1 MGRRWGA
8 RSIASLLI
16 FIIATLLT
24 PVAIVG
30 HWGHRTVT
38 DAEQYIATVGPLA
51 SDPAIQKAV
60 GEEVT
65 NALLQKVNTEE
76 LVTGFIGNFVQNQA
90 IAERLVGPISAG
102 INNLIGQAVDRVLA
116 SPAFETV
123 WVKTNIAAQKS
134 LMLLLEGKPDGI
146 ISRNG
151 DQVVLNTTQL
161 LKEVQQQVVDA
172 GLSVAANITIP
183 DTGNQIVLFETPLIG
198 QVQTIYAFTAPILQ
212 WLPLIVFALF
222 ALSIA
227 LARRRPRVILTMG
240 AFLSA
245 WAVLLLIAMSSAQT
259 VVQGQL
265 GQTGLG
271 LAVNAF
277 WSTFFAYLVNG
288 LQALLVLGIGAIVV
302 GWLAGRSRPAGI
314 VRQHLCDGLQQIGAV
329 IPASINTFVRSYS
342 MFLRWT
348 VALVLF
354 FILTAFD
361 TISLVRVFWLGAL
374 GVLLFAV
381 IEACNAP
388 DREVYAEVIVVEET
402 VL

>member
-277 WSTFFAYLVNG
+277 WGTFFAYLVNG
-288 LQALLVLGIGAIVV
+288 LQALLMLGVGAIVV
-302 GWLAGRSRPAGI
+302 GWLAGSYRPASI
-314 VRQHLCDGLQQIGAV
+314 VRQHLCDGLQQIGAM
-329 IPASINTFVRSYS
+329 IPVGINTFVRSYS

-354 FILTAFD
+354 FILTAFN

>member
-24 PVAIVG
+24 PVAVVG

-51 SDPAIQKAV
+51 SDPAIQQAV
-60 GEEVT
+60 SAEVT
-65 NALLQKVNTEE
+65 KVLLEKVNTEQ
-76 LVTGFIGNFVQNQA
+76 LVTGFIGNFVQNPS
-90 IAERLVGPISAG
+90 IADRLVGPISAG
-102 INNLIGQAVDRVLA
+102 IDNLIGQAVDRVLA

-123 WVKTNIAAQKS
+123 WVKTNLAAQKS
-134 LMLLLEGKPDGI
+134 LMLLLEGKPAGI
-146 ISRNG
+146 IQRNG
-151 DQVVLNTTQL
+151 DQVVLDTTEL
-161 LKEVQQQVVDA
+161 LKAVQQQVVDS

-198 QVQTIYAFTAPILQ
+198 QVQTIYAFTSPILM

-227 LARRRPRVILTMG
+227 LARRRPRVVFTMG
-240 AFLSA
+240 IVLAI
-245 WAVLLLIAMSSAQT
+245 WAVVLLVSMSSAET
-259 VVQGQL
+259 VLQGKL
-265 GQTGLG
+265 GTTGLG
-271 LAVNAF
+271 LALSAF
-277 WSTFFAYLVNG
+277 WTTFFAYLVNG
-288 LQALLVLGIGAIVV
+288 LQAILLLGIGAVVV
-302 GWLAGRSRPAGI
+302 GWLAGSSRPAML
-314 VRQHLCDGLQQIGAV
+314 VRQHLCDGLQQIGTV
-329 IPASINTFVRSYS
+329 IPTGINTFVRSYS
-342 MFLRWT
+342 LFLRWA

-361 TISLVRVFWLGAL
+361 TISLVRVIWLGAL
-374 GVLLFAV
+374 GILLFAI
-381 IEACNAP
+381 IEACNTP

>member
-8 RSIASLLI
+8 RSLASLLI

-24 PVAIVG
+24 PVAVVG

-38 DAEQYIATVGPLA
+38 DAEQYINTVGPLA
-51 SDPAIQKAV
+51 GDPAIHQAV
-60 GEEVT
+60 CEQVT
-65 NALLQKVNTEE
+65 KVLLEKVNTDE
-76 LVTGFIGNFVQNQA
+76 LVGGFIGNFVQNPA
-90 IAERLVGPISAG
+90 IADRLVGPISAG
-102 INNLIGQAVDRVLA
+102 VDNLIGQAVDRVLA
-116 SPAFETV
+116 SSAFETV
-123 WVKTNIAAQKS
+123 WIKTNTAAQKS
-134 LMLLLEGKPDGI
+134 VMLLLEGKPAGI
-146 ISRNG
+146 IQRNG
-151 DQVVLNTTQL
+151 DQVVLDTTQL
-161 LKEVQQQVVDA
+161 LKEVQAQVVA
-172 GLSVAANITIP
+172 SGLSVAANITIP

-227 LARRRPRVILTMG
+227 LARRRPRGVLTMG
-240 AFLSA
+240 VFLA
-245 WAVLLLIAMSSAQT
+245 VWAVVLLAAMATSET
-259 VVQGQL
+259 VVQGKL
-265 GQTGLG
+265 GQSGLG

-277 WSTFFAYLVNG
+277 WTTFFAYLVNG
-288 LQALLVLGIGAIVV
+288 LQAILLLGIGAIVV
-302 GWLAGRSRPAGI
+302 GWLAGSSRPAGI

-329 IPASINTFVRSYS
+329 IPSGINTFVRSYS
-342 MFLRWT
+342 LFLRWA
-348 VALVLF
+348 VALVLL

-374 GVLLFAV
+374 GVLLFAI

-388 DREVYAEVIVVEET
+388 DREVYAEVIEVEET

>member
-51 SDPAIQKAV
+51 SDPTIQKAV

-240 AFLSA
+240 VFLSV
-245 WAVLLLIAMSSAQT
+245 WAVLMLAAMATSET
-259 VVQGQL
+259 VVQGKL
-265 GQTGLG
+265 GQSGLG